1 MISNVGAGFENT
13 AKAAAPNTTTATHP
27 PAEFSFS
34 TVHEAFGK
42 EILRDLQEHF
52 QKKSLAERPLIVL

>member
-1 MISNVGAGFENT
+1 MISNVGASFENT
-13 AKAAAPNTTTATHP
+13 APNTTSATQQ

-42 EILRDLQEHF
+42 EILRDLEERF
-52 QKKSLAERPLIVL
+52 QKKSLAEQPLIVL